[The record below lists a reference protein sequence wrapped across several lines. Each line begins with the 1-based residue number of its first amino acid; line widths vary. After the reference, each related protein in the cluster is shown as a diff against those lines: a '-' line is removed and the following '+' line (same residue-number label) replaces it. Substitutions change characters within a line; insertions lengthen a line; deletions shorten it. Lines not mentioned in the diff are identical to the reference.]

1 MSLSN
6 ERVAYFNGAIV
17 PESQVLISHRDMGFL
32 YGDGVFDTARSFRH
46 KPFRLE
52 DHVER
57 LFRSLR
63 AAGIEIA
70 ESPARMVGIA
80 EDVLTRNL
88 HLIDEDDDYWIT
100 HRVTRGVKTLTG
112 DLTEA
117 LDPTVIVECTPLP
130 LKARAPLFRDGIEVV
145 VPPTRRTAPDALP
158 PRVKSQSYMNL
169 ILADREAKALR
180 PEAWAVLLD
189 VNGNLSEGI
198 GSNIF
203 LVRDGALLTPSARY
217 VLAGISRQTVIELAA
232 TLDMPVVEADIDLYD
247 AYTADEAFLTSTSL
261 CLCGVRAIN
270 GRPLAA
276 GAPPGPVTKRLT
288 EVYAERVGCDFAAQ
302 YLRHLED

>member
-6 ERVAYFNGAIV
+6 ERVAYFNGEIV
-17 PESQVLISHRDMGFL
+17 PESQVLISHRDMGFI

-52 DHVER
+52 AHVER

-63 AAGIEIA
+63 ATGIEIA
-70 ESPARMVGIA
+70 ESPARMVEIA
-80 EDVLTRNL
+80 EEVLARNL
-88 HLIDEDDDYWIT
+88 HLIGEDDDYWIT
-100 HRVTRGVKTLTG
+100 HRATRGLKTLTG

-117 LDPTVIVECTPLP
+117 VRPTVIVECTPLP
-130 LKARAPLFRDGIEVV
+130 LKARARLFRDGIEVV
-145 VPPTRRTAPDALP
+145 VPATRRTAPDAMS
-158 PRVKSQSYMNL
+158 PRIKSQSYMNL
-169 ILADREAKALR
+169 ILADREAKAHH
-180 PEAWAVLLD
+180 PDAWAVLLD

-203 LVRDGALLTPSARY
+203 LVRDGQLLTPKARY
-217 VLAGISRQTVIELAA
+217 VLAGISRRTVIDLAGRLGIPA
-232 TLDMPVVEADIDLYD
+232 AEADIDLYD

-270 GRPLAA
+270 GQPLAA
-276 GAPPGPVTKRLT
+276 GAPPGPVTGRLT
-288 EVYAERVGCDFAAQ
+288 EAYAELVGCDFVGQ
-302 YLRHLED
+302 YLRRLEA